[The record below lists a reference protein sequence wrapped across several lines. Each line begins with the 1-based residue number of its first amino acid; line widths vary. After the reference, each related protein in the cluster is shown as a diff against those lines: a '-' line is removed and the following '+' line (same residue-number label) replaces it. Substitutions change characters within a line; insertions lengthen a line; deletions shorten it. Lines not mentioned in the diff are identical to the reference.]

1 MPFRTIQVGTVF
13 GLAWHRPLSDFI
25 NASCASD
32 LSTCTSYDA
41 PALVFS
47 NTTPGCVSNSTC
59 VYYPKQCNYAFMTI
73 YDGSSTKKNGFNL
86 RWNAFFKTDNLTP
99 VDLIG
104 PTVDGAVMDV
114 AFFAPGPGYLYIR
127 QIDRPGSY
135 IPISDFY
142 LHKTIETSNGLLR
155 SYVGNIGTLFYT
167 IELRHC
173 TPSNWL
179 IGFFEMLFSAESS
192 PVAVVP
198 LDYYKD
204 YLPYSELRKAFAY
217 SRDGVNQFGW
227 SVNDMIKALTEVF
240 ADRAWAVFDDGSQ
253 VMYLYNLTPDYVP
266 DWLIE
271 KLMPTAMKVLK
282 QPVNAAV
289 AKAWLDLLNERNAQ
303 IPPQPKLP

>member
-1 MPFRTIQVGTVF
+1 MPFRTVLSVNTF
-13 GLAWHRPLSDFI
+13 GLAWYRPLNDFI

-32 LSTCTSYDA
+32 LSTCTSYDT

-59 VYYPKQCNYAFMTI
+59 VYYPNQCNYAFITI
-73 YDGSSTKKNGFNL
+73 YDGSSAKKNGFNL
-86 RWNAFFKTDNLTP
+86 RWNAFFKTDSFAP
-99 VDLIG
+99 IDLIG
-104 PTVDGAVMDV
+104 PTVDGILMDV
-114 AFFAPGPGYLYIR
+114 LFFAPGPGYLYAH

-155 SYVGNIGTLFYT
+155 SYVGNIGTMFYT
-167 IELRHC
+167 AELRHC
-173 TPSNWL
+173 TTSNWL
-179 IGFFEMLFSAESS
+179 IGFFQILFSAESS

-217 SRDGVNQFGW
+217 SHDGVNQFGW
-227 SVNDMIKALTEVF
+227 SVHDMIKALTEVF

-253 VMYLYNLTPDYVP
+253 VLYLYNLTPDYVP